1 MDELKPETPVELAAM
16 LKQAAAGNQAV
27 VTGGG
32 FTKVRM
38 GGAVTDPARRI
49 STAGLNRVLQYEPKD
64 LTISVEAGLPYS
76 ELTSLL
82 AANRQMLPLDP
93 PYAAHATI
101 GGVIASNTCG
111 SRRRLYGTARDMV
124 IGMTFATLDG
134 ELPQS
139 GGMVVKNVAG
149 LDVQKT
155 LIGSMG
161 TLAVLTSINFKLAPL
176 PPATR
181 TYVLGFSNISDACMA
196 RDAVLRGVL
205 QPAALDLLNAAAAA
219 SFGWG
224 GSECLVLR
232 AGGSETLLARYGREL
247 PGAQVLDGDLETTFW
262 QTMDQFSVSH
272 EYVVRVGHAMS
283 ALESVLSSATGPA
296 LARAGNGVTWL
307 GFAARAALDDWLAST
322 ADRGWSRIVESAPA
336 AEKATLDQWPQPA
349 EDLSLMRKYK
359 EMMDPRNLLNAG
371 RLYGRL

>member
-1 MDELKPETPVELAAM
+1 MDEQKPETPAELAAM

-93 PYAAHATI
+93 PHAALATI

-176 PPATR
+176 PHATR
-181 TYVLGFSNISDACMA
+181 TYVLGFPNINDACMA

-205 QPAALDLLNAAAAA
+205 QPAALDLLNAAAAE

-247 PGAQVLDGDLETTFW
+247 PGAQILEGDLETTFW

-307 GFAARAALDDWLAST
+307 GFTARAALDDWLAAT
-322 ADRGWSRIVESAPA
+322 TDRGWSRIVESAPA

-349 EDLSLMRKYK
+349 EDLSLMRNYK

>member
-1 MDELKPETPVELAAM
+1 MDEQKPAAAAELAGL
-16 LKQAAAGNQAV
+16 LKRAADDQQAV
-27 VTGGG
+27 VSGGA
-32 FTKVRM
+32 FTKDRM
-38 GGAVTDPARRI
+38 GGAITGAALRI
-49 STAGLNRVLQYEPKD
+49 STAGLSRVLQYEPKD

-93 PYAAHATI
+93 PHADRATV

-134 ELPQS
+134 ELLQS

-161 TLAVLTSINFKLAPL
+161 TLAVATSINFKLAPL

-181 TYVLGFSNISDACMA
+181 TFVLGFSTVAEVCA
-196 RDAVLRGVL
+196 GRDAVLRGVL
-205 QPAALDLLNAAAAA
+205 QPAAVDVLNAAAADA
-219 SFGWG
+219 FGWS
-224 GSECLVLR
+224 GSQCLVLR
-232 AGGSETLLARYGREL
+232 AGGSETLLARYAREL
-247 PGAQVLDGDLETTFW
+247 PGAQILERDMETAFW
-262 QTMDQFSVSH
+262 RTMDQFTVSH
-272 EYVVRVGHAMS
+272 EYVVRVGHTLS
-283 ALESVLSSATGPA
+283 ALNDVISTATGPL
-296 LARAGNGVTWL
+296 LARAGSGMAWL
-307 GFAARAALDDWLAST
+307 GFAARAALDDWLAAT
-322 ADRGWSRIVESAPA
+322 ADRGWLRIIESAPQ
-336 AEKATLDQWPQPA
+336 AEKASLEQWPQA
-349 EDLSLMRKYK
+349 GEDLSLMIKFK
-359 EMMDPRNLLNAG
+359 QLMDPRNLLNAG